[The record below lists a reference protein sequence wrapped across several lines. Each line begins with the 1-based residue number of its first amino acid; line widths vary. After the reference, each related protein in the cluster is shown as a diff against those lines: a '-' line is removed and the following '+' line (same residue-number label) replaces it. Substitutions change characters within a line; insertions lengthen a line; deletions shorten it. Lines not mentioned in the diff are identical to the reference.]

1 MNRAQTNKAT
11 TPRSGGRILNK
22 NTLSA
27 QCYPRHACPL
37 RESLLMH
44 LHEPTR
50 TAPALALGGKNNI

>member
-1 MNRAQTNKAT
+1 MNRAQTSKAT

-37 RESLLMH
+37 HESLLMH
-44 LHEPTR
+44 LHELGQA
-50 TAPALALGGKNNI
+50 APALALGDKNNI